1 MLPWG
6 EVFLV
11 YIKRC
16 CYNASQNYGSL
27 GYWWLNFGSV
37 FTVWSVFFGHLFISL
52 QTFVLFFFC
61 LTIRVIPLVSK
72 TMWYEQSNQST
83 CNQIVITWSLTSG
96 FQVCWKGQCLES
108 ALTFL
113 CANRSCHTT
122 LKLTWFC
129 LFFPVWC
136 FCQWSVSDVGF
147 FALMKY
153 FFWTVPKSLLFNI
166 TVAYVSPPV

>member
-108 ALTFL
+108 ALTFCVQIDHVTPHSNWL
-113 CANRSCHTT
+113 D
-122 LKLTWFC
+122 FVY
-129 LFFPVWC
+129 FFPCGV
-136 FCQWSVSDVGF
+136 FANGQWVTWGF
-147 FALMKY
+147 LHWWNTIFEQYQNHY
-153 FFWTVPKSLLFNI
+153 FLT
-166 TVAYVSPPV
+166 

>member
-108 ALTFL
+108 ALTFCVQIDHVTPHSNWL
-113 CANRSCHTT
+113 D
-122 LKLTWFC
+122 FVY
-129 LFFPVWC
+129 FFPCGV
-136 FCQWSVSDVGF
+136 FANGQWVTWGF
-147 FALMKY
+147 LHWWNTFFEQYQNHY
-153 FFWTVPKSLLFNI
+153 FLT
-166 TVAYVSPPV
+166 

>member
-108 ALTFL
+108 ALTF
-113 CANRSCHTT
+113 CVQIDHVTPHSNWHD
-122 LKLTWFC
+122 FVY
-129 LFFPVWC
+129 FFPCGV
-136 FCQWSVSDVGF
+136 FANGQWVTWGF
-147 FALMKY
+147 LHLWNTFFEQYQNHY
-153 FFWTVPKSLLFNI
+153 FLT
-166 TVAYVSPPV
+166 

>member
-1 MLPWG
+1 MRRSLSGLYQEMLLQCIPKLWKLRI
-6 EVFLV
+6 LV
-11 YIKRC
+11 IKFWQCFYRLKC
-16 CYNASQNYGSL
+16 IFWSFVYFFT
-27 GYWWLNFGSV
+27 NFRS
-37 FTVWSVFFGHLFISL
+37 
-52 QTFVLFFFC
+52 FFFC